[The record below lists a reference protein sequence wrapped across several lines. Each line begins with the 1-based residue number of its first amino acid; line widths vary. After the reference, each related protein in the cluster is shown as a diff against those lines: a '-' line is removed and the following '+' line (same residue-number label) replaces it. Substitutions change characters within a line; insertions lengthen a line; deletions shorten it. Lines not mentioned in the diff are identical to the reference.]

1 MSRLPSLPEQP
12 HLMDV
17 FKRFPRGVEPLLAF
31 HDQVLRDASELSAG
45 ERELIAA
52 FTSGVNAC
60 NFCHGSHQVIA
71 EVHGIEPEI
80 FEHLIHEPEKAGLEA
95 KWLPLLAYLRKL
107 TLTPSKVTD
116 IDAREVLDA
125 GWSEDAFYNA
135 ILVCAS
141 FNMMNRIVEGTGVVP
156 SDLGAGARERHEAS
170 KDSATPYQDFG
181 KMLGSPTQGD

>member
-1 MSRLPSLPEQP
+1 MSRMPSLPEQP

-17 FKRFPRGVEPLLAF
+17 FRRFPRGVEPLLAF
-31 HDQVLRDASELSAG
+31 HDQVLRGESEMSAG

-71 EVHGIEPEI
+71 EVHGIDPEI

-107 TLTPSKVTD
+107 TLTPSKLSD
-116 IDAREVLDA
+116 ADAREVLDA

-156 SDLGAGARERHEAS
+156 SDMGGARERHEAS

-181 KMLGSPTQGD
+181 KMLAG